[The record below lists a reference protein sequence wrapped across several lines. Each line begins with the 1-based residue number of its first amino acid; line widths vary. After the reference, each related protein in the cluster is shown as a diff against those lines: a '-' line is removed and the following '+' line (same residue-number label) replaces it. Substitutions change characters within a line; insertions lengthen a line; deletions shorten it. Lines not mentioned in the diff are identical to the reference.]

1 MQIVFNHIVCWFL
14 SLVISLRFLVC
25 FHPCLVRF
33 SFLVNIIQVVERLYL
48 FIFLHPICIKKSSK
62 IPKMIKNRKSIKADN
77 VIGQK
82 KKVKQWSTNH
92 YALSNMIHTKR
103 WSEIMCSGRVYNS
116 CSTSGI
122 RCVTA
127 KGHEHRLK
135 WWSCWWP
142 GYA

>member
-1 MQIVFNHIVCWFL
+1 LQIVFNHIVCWFL

-25 FHPCLVRF
+25 VHPYLVSF
-33 SFLVNIIQVVERLYL
+33 SSWYYSGCTKTIS
-48 FIFLHPICIKKSSK
+48 FIFLHSICFKKSSK
-62 IPKMIKNRKSIKADN
+62 IPRMIRSRKSMKTNNI
-77 VIGQK
+77 IGLK
-82 KKVKQWSTNH
+82 KKGKQWSTNH

-103 WSEIMCSGRVYNS
+103 WSEIMCSGRVGNS

-135 WWSCWWP
+135 WRSCWWP